1 MAGGGGGGEAEE
13 RQVGRCHSQPPPQR
27 RRGVLQPRL
36 YLQHEL
42 TKIPPVDFFK
52 SLIFG
57 GIFSGLLVE
66 GAGKVSGGERDWQQG
81 VSTYLPRPNTTRRHH
96 SSTIRHSPLVS
107 ISWCR

>member
-52 SLIFG
+52 SLIFWRDFFG
-57 GIFSGLLVE
+57 T
-66 GAGKVSGGERDWQQG
+66 VS
-81 VSTYLPRPNTTRRHH
+81 
-96 SSTIRHSPLVS
+96 
-107 ISWCR
+107 